1 MDSPGS
7 TRKPRGFKADRSM
20 SYYDIEGHA
29 LNARRLL
36 TPGVALDAATPSVEL
51 FENLDHWTIST
62 AAGTKRV
69 TYGVVELELGTEART
84 RFDKVADTIVVELS
98 VQTYEHLERGQGRA
112 RHTLHHE
119 IGHLVMHTN
128 QVLRISEIPHAQ
140 AVMARST
147 THKFFEDTEWQ
158 ADSFSAAF
166 AMPAKGLVILEQRHG
181 TLSPQIVAST
191 MQVSLEAASNRLN
204 TFISRRETLLRAT

>member
-1 MDSPGS
+1 MDPPG

-36 TPGVALDAATPSVEL
+36 TPDVPLDRTTPSVEL
-51 FENLDHWTIST
+51 FENLDQWTFATT
-62 AAGTKRV
+62 AGKKPV
-69 TYGVVELELGTEART
+69 TYGVVELSLGTEART
-84 RFDKVADTIVVELS
+84 RFDKAADTIVVELS
-98 VQTYEHLERGQGRA
+98 TETYAHLERKQGRA

-119 IGHLVMHTN
+119 IGHLVLHTN
-128 QVLRISEIPHAQ
+128 LVLRISEIPHSQ

-166 AMPAKGLVILEQRHG
+166 AMPAKGLVMLEQRHG
-181 TLSPQIVAST
+181 RLSPEIVVSE
-191 MQVSLEAASNRLN
+191 MQVSMEAASNRLN
-204 TFISRRETLLRAT
+204 TFNARREVLLRAG